1 MVKQSIEKQM
11 KKILSI
17 ALLLITIYSYINSP
31 QEINMDFMWL
41 QVIIMLCSLFLF
53 FTRKDN
59 GSLKKDTLRLS
70 VVFIIGHI
78 IVYFQKDIDF
88 LMGYTD
94 MSNRILWY
102 DVKVVCKCMAISNLA
117 LQSFIIGYLFKKNK
131 QSKDVKSY
139 IKYSF
144 SNINILNYFTIIF
157 LMVFIISV
165 NKSWL
170 IGGYGKHNMGTIA
183 DYCYRFAQGFLTASF
198 ALNSLQYRTHFSDKP
213 TKTYFHYM
221 KPQLIM
227 SIIFVVLISISGAR
241 HLAILMFF
249 INLIAFT
256 YATKYKFKIR
266 QIILGVILF
275 GTLITVRGITRRSDY
290 SGNLSS
296 IELSESIIP
305 FTEELS
311 SSVMTLHAAVSFVPE
326 TYPYNY
332 GITLLPKPFLIIPGM
347 SSVIQSL
354 MGLNAVTANSGGLI
368 TTWVL
373 GDNPSFGMGS
383 CSIADI
389 YICFGVIGVI
399 IVFFIWGL
407 FIRYIENGLYII
419 GNTSPFFI
427 IVAFVTYSQALY
439 VSRESLLT
447 TLQGIAY
454 PLIFCF
460 IFCNV
465 KKINGN
471 KI

>member
-1 MVKQSIEKQM
+1 M
-11 KKILSI
+11 
-17 ALLLITIYSYINSP
+17 
-31 QEINMDFMWL
+31 
-41 QVIIMLCSLFLF
+41 
-53 FTRKDN
+53 
-59 GSLKKDTLRLS
+59 
-70 VVFIIGHI
+70 
-78 IVYFQKDIDF
+78 
-88 LMGYTD
+88 
-94 MSNRILWY
+94 
-102 DVKVVCKCMAISNLA
+102 
-117 LQSFIIGYLFKKNK
+117 
-131 QSKDVKSY
+131 
-139 IKYSF
+139 
-144 SNINILNYFTIIF
+144 
-157 LMVFIISV
+157 
-165 NKSWL
+165 
-170 IGGYGKHNMGTIA
+170 
-183 DYCYRFAQGFLTASF
+183 
-198 ALNSLQYRTHFSDKP
+198 
-213 TKTYFHYM
+213 
-221 KPQLIM
+221 
-227 SIIFVVLISISGAR
+227 
-241 HLAILMFF
+241 
-249 INLIAFT
+249 
-256 YATKYKFKIR
+256 
-266 QIILGVILF
+266 ILF